1 MGDAKRRKL
10 LGASPQ
16 HKIMSPQDVVNAVT
30 ASAEVGAW
38 RLKPYRKTLEIEFKS
53 WQELPK
59 EAQVEFA
66 DFEAESNRLIWVLDD
81 FGGGMVALV
90 GMDEIESTIA
100 RIFELREQSHE

>member
-53 WQELPK
+53 WQEIP
-59 EAQVEFA
+59 ETIQVQFA
-66 DFEAESNRLIWVLDD
+66 DFDAAKHRLIWVVDD
-81 FGGGMVALV
+81 FGEDMFALS
-90 GMDEIESTIA
+90 GMDEIESLVP
-100 RIFELREQSHE
+100 RIFELMEQSHE